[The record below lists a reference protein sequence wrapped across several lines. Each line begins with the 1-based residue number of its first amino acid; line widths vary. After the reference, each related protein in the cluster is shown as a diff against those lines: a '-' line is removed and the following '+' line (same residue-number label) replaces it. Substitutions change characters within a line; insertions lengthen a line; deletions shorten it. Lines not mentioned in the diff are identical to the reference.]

1 MEVDTGAAASLISE
15 AMYKGSLARLVKP
28 PLKCADVSLHTYSG
42 EVLPVV
48 GQISVTVKFQ
58 DQKQQLPLLVH
69 RGLTNN
75 GRIFSKLDLS
85 NAFQQLELDN
95 DSKRFVTI
103 STQRGLYQ
111 YNRLPFGVSSAPAIF
126 QRTMEMLLRDIPNV
140 CVYIDDVL
148 VSGTSEG
155 EHLKTL
161 ESVLDKLQ
169 WSGLRLKMSKC
180 VFMVSF
186 VEYLGHVISADG
198 VRPTEEKRRA
208 IVNAPTP
215 QDVGQLQSFCSRSKD
230 PGAGAG
236 PNSRRSY
243 KQNSYLDVLTHFDPQ
258 KKLLLLCDAS
268 PYGVKAVLSH
278 ETEDGSDRPIA
289 YALHLVPSQEKVDIA
304 IKEAI
309 SANDNRYH
317 VVISGLQET
326 ESPSLD
332 IKHTKEIVSSL
343 DIGDDVIFVDAY
355 RLGKRAPDGNR
366 PRLLKVRFASSLHRS
381 LVLRKAKSL
390 KNSPK
395 YSKVYIRPCHSPAER
410 KHISELYSALHDLK
424 QKTGKDHYIDRRGP
438 IKEWSVKMRIE
449 KELSSAT
456 VDSS

>member
-1 MEVDTGAAASLISE
+1 MPGTKGKSCVVCGKKSVDTSL
-15 AMYKGSLARLVKP
+15 P
-28 PLKCADVSLHTYSG
+28 
-42 EVLPVV
+42 
-48 GQISVTVKFQ
+48 Q
-58 DQKQQLPLLVH
+58 
-69 RGLTNN
+69 GLTCTYC
-75 GRIFSKLDLS
+75 GAYFHSSCSDIFSAVSPENLGIIKDVCTPCPNCEHSLRHLP
-85 NAFQQLELDN
+85 ARVAALETKFDE
-95 DSKRFVTI
+95 FVIRIEAAVTKAEPAV
-103 STQRGLYQ
+103 TKA
-111 YNRLPFGVSSAPAIF
+111 APV
-126 QRTMEMLLRDIPNV
+126 Q
-140 CVYIDDVL
+140 
-148 VSGTSEG
+148 
-155 EHLKTL
+155 H
-161 ESVLDKLQ
+161 
-169 WSGLRLKMSKC
+169 
-180 VFMVSF
+180 
-186 VEYLGHVISADG
+186 
-198 VRPTEEKRRA
+198 
-208 IVNAPTP
+208 
-215 QDVGQLQSFCSRSKD
+215 
-230 PGAGAG
+230 
-236 PNSRRSY
+236 
-243 KQNSYLDVLTHFDPQ
+243 
-258 KKLLLLCDAS
+258 AS
-268 PYGVKAVLSH
+268 
-278 ETEDGSDRPIA
+278 
-289 YALHLVPSQEKVDIA
+289 QVDIA

-343 DIGDDVIFVDAY
+343 DIGDDVVFVDAY

-456 VDSS
+456 VASS